1 MTQGPTHQE
10 SMLYPRPAQPGTE
23 PVELN
28 VQEPHIARVYD
39 YWLGG
44 KDNFA
49 ADRAVAEQVI
59 ATGNPVTE
67 NVRANR
73 AFLGRAV
80 RHLSEEAGIRQ
91 FLDIGTG
98 LPSANNTHEVAQRA
112 APHSRVVYVDN
123 DPIVLV
129 HARALLASDPQ
140 GVTAYVHAD
149 ARNTGLILQEAALTL
164 DFSRPIGVMM
174 VGLMH
179 CIPDEDDPAGLVAT
193 VMGAVP
199 SGSYLTL
206 SQPAIDINGQKMSG
220 TAAVMNKLMPQRITY
235 RTHDQVA
242 RFFAGLELVEPGL
255 VSAPHWRPDPGADP
269 TPRSVWAGMG
279 RKA

>member
-67 NVRANR
+67 NVRA
-73 AFLGRAV
+73 
-80 RHLSEEAGIRQ
+80 SEEAGIRQ